1 MSAIARTGGRAVRL
15 GLVAVLAVTP
25 LIAPAC
31 GDDEESAD
39 PTTTTTPAE
48 PCSEVYVAG
57 DGPAEG
63 PEAIEDRG
71 APELEACDPA
81 DGEMLVVDEIEG
93 SGAEVAPGAT
103 VTVQYAGVDAS
114 TGTEFD
120 SSWSRGEPATFPLDQ
135 VIPGWSEGM
144 VGMKEGGRRTLVI
157 PPDLGY
163 GDSGPAPGDYL
174 VFTVDLVS
182 AGAPGESTTS
192 TVPASE
198 SGG

>member
-1 MSAIARTGGRAVRL
+1 MTGVSARRGGARTVIGAV
-15 GLVAVLAVTP
+15 LVAMSVVAVG
-25 LIAPAC
+25 C
-31 GDDEESAD
+31 GDDEVATD
-39 PTTTTTPAE
+39 PTTTTTAAE
-48 PCSEVYVAG
+48 PCAEVYQEG

-63 PEAIEDRG
+63 PEAIEERG

-81 DGEMLVVDEIEG
+81 DGEMLVVDEIQG
-93 SGAEVAPGAT
+93 TGAEVAPGAT
-103 VTVQYAGVDAS
+103 VTVHYVGVDAS

-120 SSWSRGEPATFPLDQ
+120 SSWSRGQPATFPLDQ

-157 PPDLGY
+157 PPDLAY
-163 GDSGPAPGDYL
+163 GNSGPAPGDYL

-182 AGAPGESTTS
+182 ADAATDS
-192 TVPASE
+192 TVPTAPASG

>member
-1 MSAIARTGGRAVRL
+1 MSVSARRGGRAVRL

-25 LIAPAC
+25 LVAAGC
-31 GDDEESAD
+31 GDEEESAD

-71 APELEACDPA
+71 APQLEACDPA

-93 SGAEVAPGAT
+93 TGAEVVPGAT

-120 SSWSRGEPATFPLDQ
+120 SSWSRGTPATFPLDQ
-135 VIPGWSEGM
+135 VITGWSDGM

-163 GDSGPAPGDYL
+163 GNGGPAPGEYL

-182 AGAPGESTTS
+182 ASAAEESPAA
-192 TVPASE
+192 TVPAAE

>member
-1 MSAIARTGGRAVRL
+1 MSVSARRGGRAVRL
-15 GLVAVLAVTP
+15 GLVAVLAVAP
-25 LIAPAC
+25 LVAAGC
-31 GDDEESAD
+31 GDEEESAD
-39 PTTTTTPAE
+39 HTTTTAPAE

-63 PEAIEDRG
+63 PDAIEDRD
-71 APELEACDPA
+71 APQLEACDP
-81 DGEMLVVDEIEG
+81 DGPELLVVDEVEG
-93 SGAEVAPGAT
+93 TGAEVVPGAT
-103 VTVQYAGVDAS
+103 VTVHYAGVDAS

-120 SSWSRGEPATFPLDQ
+120 SSWSRGTPATFPLDQ
-135 VIPGWSEGM
+135 VITGWSDGM

-163 GDSGPAPGDYL
+163 GNGGPAPGEYL

-182 AGAPGESTTS
+182 VGAPGESTTS